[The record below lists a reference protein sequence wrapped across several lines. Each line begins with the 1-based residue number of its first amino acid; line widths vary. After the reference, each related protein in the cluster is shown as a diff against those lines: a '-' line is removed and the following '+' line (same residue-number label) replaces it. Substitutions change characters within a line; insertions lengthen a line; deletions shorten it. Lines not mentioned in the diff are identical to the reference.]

1 LTALRVIPKIEFP
14 YHEHAMGLTTPFSGF
29 NLLDADQIE
38 AMREAFR
45 RVCDILQLQCGR
57 EDQLTEVVGLKIVEL
72 ARAGERDPETLC
84 MDVLA
89 ALGMSS
95 NDVTP
100 TPSARNWDIGRDG
113 DKS

>member
-1 LTALRVIPKIEFP
+1 MSN
-14 YHEHAMGLTTPFSGF
+14 AMGLTMPFSKL

-72 ARAGERDPETLC
+72 ARAGGRDPEKLC

-89 ALGMSS
+89 ALGTSS
-95 NDVTP
+95 NEVTQRP
-100 TPSARNWDIGRDG
+100 PPETGTSVTANRNQGSVEQKAQAG
-113 DKS
+113 STS